1 METKKHITE
10 KSAFTIVELLVAM
23 SIFTIVIVLV
33 VGIFIQG
40 LRSQRILN
48 HLMAI
53 NDNTALVIEQAAR
66 EMRTGYD
73 FCPPDADPA
82 CSPTLMNF
90 VNFRGERVIYSFEM
104 AGIARNGI
112 VLTTPEALITDA
124 GFILSQNDSDAN
136 PDDNACNPWR
146 TSIFMTV
153 NSSDPEIQQVS
164 RIQTTVTSRVLPI
177 DSPNADQALINQCS
191 VN

>member
-1 METKKHITE
+1 MIIMKMKKNISQ
-10 KSAFTIVELLVAM
+10 KYAFTIVELLVAM
-23 SIFTIVIVLV
+23 SIFMIVIVLV

-66 EMRTGYD
+66 EMRTGYGFSQQAPNSMD
-73 FCPPDADPA
+73 FI
-82 CSPTLMNF
+82 
-90 VNFRGERVIYSFEM
+90 NFRGQPTSYSFNLET
-104 AGIARNGI
+104 GSISRNNV

-124 GFILSQNDSDAN
+124 GFILSQNDSDAD
-136 PDDNACNPWR
+136 PDNNICNPWR
-146 TSIFMTV
+146 VSIFMSV
-153 NSSDPEIQQVS
+153 HSIDPEIQQVS

-177 DSPNADQALINQCS
+177 DTPNADQALINQCS

>member
-1 METKKHITE
+1 MKMKKFISE
-10 KSAFTIVELLVAM
+10 KHAFTIVELLVAM

-66 EMRTGYD
+66 EMRTGYGFSQAAPNSMD
-73 FCPPDADPA
+73 F
-82 CSPTLMNF
+82 T
-90 VNFRGERVIYSFEM
+90 NFRGEPTSYIFDLETGS
-104 AGIARNGI
+104 ISRNNV

-124 GFILSQNDSDAN
+124 GFILSQNDSDDN
-136 PDDNACNPWR
+136 PDDNICNPWR
-146 TSIFMTV
+146 VSIFMSV
-153 NSSDPEIQQVS
+153 HSIDPEIEQVS
-164 RIQTTVTSRVLPI
+164 KIQTTVTSRVLPI
-177 DSPNADQALINQCS
+177 DSPSADQALINQCS